1 MGNII
6 GILSTVILVST
17 LATLIFAVGA
27 YMLARKRRRSG
38 DPDLAASDD
47 AIPERT
53 EPLTVPPGRTEPA
66 QADTAELKPSPAGKT
81 SSPPEDAPP
90 AAADVKP
97 AKNAAPVFRRLTPH
111 GEKPVGSEEIVRQDG
126 WDWE

>member
-27 YMLARKRRRSG
+27 YIMARKRRRGG
-38 DPDLAASDD
+38 DADEVGADTT
-47 AIPERT
+47 IPENT
-53 EPLTVPPGRTEPA
+53 APLTGLPDQPADLPEAPPVRSPDPVPP
-66 QADTAELKPSPAGKT
+66 
-81 SSPPEDAPP
+81 PPEKRP
-90 AAADVKP
+90 ATVK
-97 AKNAAPVFRRLTPH
+97 PVFRRLTPQG
-111 GEKPVGSEEIVRQDG
+111 GEQPVATDVSNVSSG